1 MSVPSANF
9 CVVCFYCFTSD
20 KMAKTATKKAMK
32 KTMKKTMKKAMK
44 KAMKKSMKKAMK
56 KAMKAKRLSKIARGR
71 GAKSKVYNGK
81 KEKTVGGL
89 TKSDLTKNK
98 FGKVVSKKASDRAK
112 GNAFP
117 QAVRKARTKLNV
129 TGFCAIG
136 GTSLI
141 SLLVTSKASYDK
153 SALIGESR
161 ALEGRPVASP
171 LY

>member
-1 MSVPSANF
+1 M
-9 CVVCFYCFTSD
+9 
-20 KMAKTATKKAMK
+20 
-32 KTMKKTMKKAMK
+32 
-44 KAMKKSMKKAMK
+44 
-56 KAMKAKRLSKIARGR
+56 
-71 GAKSKVYNGK
+71 
-81 KEKTVGGL
+81 GGL

-112 GNAFP
+112 GNEFP

>member
-1 MSVPSANF
+1 
-9 CVVCFYCFTSD
+9 
-20 KMAKTATKKAMK
+20 MA
-32 KTMKKTMKKAMK
+32 
-44 KAMKKSMKKAMK
+44 KKSMKKAMK
-56 KAMKAKRLSKIARGR
+56 KAMKKTMKKAMKKAKKSTMKRKKKAKRVSKIAKGKR
-71 GAKSKVYNGK
+71 AKSAVFKGK

>member
-1 MSVPSANF
+1 ME
-9 CVVCFYCFTSD
+9 
-20 KMAKTATKKAMK
+20 AKTPEGKALLA
-32 KTMKKTMKKAMK
+32 KAR
-44 KAMKKSMKKAMK
+44 SLY
-56 KAMKAKRLSKIARGR
+56 RRSQSKIAKGKR
-71 GAKSKVYNGK
+71 AKSAVFAGK

-89 TKSDLTKNK
+89 TISHLTKNK

-112 GNAFP
+112 GNEFP

-136 GTSLI
+136 DTSLI
-141 SLLVTSKASYDK
+141 SLL
-153 SALIGESR
+153 GESR